1 MKKSFFFLL
10 LLVGLLP
17 MSSFA
22 QMTLL
27 RDNGT
32 GMPITA
38 DPFLGVKGS
47 PYFDEF
53 KKGIIYLATGQKVE
67 GLSIALN
74 AYSNTLEYKLEG
86 GLFAYTPE
94 KVTGFSYPPEAGGS
108 EYTSAYVVPT
118 LKSRRFLKIVEKG
131 AYTLL
136 YHAYKTMTDDPSATY
151 GAQASKVFQDQEEFF
166 VVVNEKV
173 MLMKNK
179 EKDLQQIFGAD
190 LAKATAFIKSERI
203 DFKKSGDLQS
213 LIRHMNQN

>member
-1 MKKSFFFLL
+1 MKKILALSLFL
-10 LLVGLLP
+10 GSLLP

-38 DPFLGVKGS
+38 NPFAGVKGS

-118 LKSRRFLKIVEKG
+118 LKSKRFLKIVEKG
-131 AYTLL
+131 TYTLL

-203 DFKKSGDLQS
+203 DFKKSGDLQT

>member
-1 MKKSFFFLL
+1 MKKLFFLLL
-10 LLVGLLP
+10 LLVGLVP

-38 DPFLGVKGS
+38 NPFLGVKGS
-47 PYFDEF
+47 AYFDEF
-53 KKGIIYLATGQKVE
+53 NKGIIYLATGQKVE
-67 GLSIALN
+67 GLPIALN

-86 GLFAYTPE
+86 KLFAYTPE
-94 KVTGFSYPPEAGGS
+94 KVTGFSYPAEAGGS

-118 LKSRRFLKIVEKG
+118 LKSRRFLKILEKG
-131 AYTLL
+131 TYTLL
-136 YHAYKTMTDDPSATY
+136 YHGYKTMTDDPSATY

-166 VVVNEKV
+166 VVMNEKV

-190 LAKATAFIKSERI
+190 APKATAFIKSERI
-203 DFKKSGDLQS
+203 DFKKSEELKT

>member
-1 MKKSFFFLL
+1 MKKILALSLFL
-10 LLVGLLP
+10 GSLLP

-38 DPFLGVKGS
+38 NPFAGVKGS

-118 LKSRRFLKIVEKG
+118 LKSKRFLKIVEKG
-131 AYTLL
+131 RYTLL

-203 DFKKSGDLQS
+203 DFKKSGDLQV
-213 LIRHMNQN
+213 LIRHMNQD

>member
-10 LLVGLLP
+10 LLVGLFP

-38 DPFLGVKGS
+38 NPFVGVKGS

-53 KKGIIYLATGQKVE
+53 KKGVIYLASGQKVE

-86 GLFAYTPE
+86 GLFAYTTE

-118 LKSRRFLKIVEKG
+118 LKSKRFLKIVEKG
-131 AYTLL
+131 TYTLL

-203 DFKKSGDLQS
+203 DFKKSGDLQA

>member
-1 MKKSFFFLL
+1 MKKIFALSLFL
-10 LLVGLLP
+10 GSLLP

-53 KKGIIYLATGQKVE
+53 NKGTIYLATGQKVE

-86 GLFAYTPE
+86 KLFAYTPE
-94 KVTGFSYPPEAGGS
+94 KVTGFSYPLEAGGS

-118 LKSRRFLKIVEKG
+118 LKTRRFLKILEKG
-131 AYTLL
+131 TYTLL
-136 YHAYKTMTDDPSATY
+136 FHGYKTMTDDPSATY
-151 GAQASKVFQDQEEFF
+151 GAQAAKVFQDQQEFF

-173 MLMKNK
+173 MLLKNK
-179 EKDLQQIFGAD
+179 EKDLQQIFGTE
-190 LAKATAFIKSERI
+190 LAKATT
-203 DFKKSGDLQS
+203 
-213 LIRHMNQN
+213 

>member
-1 MKKSFFFLL
+1 MKKIIALSLFL
-10 LLVGLLP
+10 GSLLP
-17 MSSFA
+17 VSSFA

-32 GMPITA
+32 GIPITA

-53 KKGIIYLATGQKVE
+53 NKGTIYLATGQKVE

-86 GLFAYTPE
+86 KLFAYTPE
-94 KVTGFSYPPEAGGS
+94 KVTGFSYPSEAGGS

-118 LKSRRFLKIVEKG
+118 LKTRRFLKILEKG
-131 AYTLL
+131 TYTLL
-136 YHAYKTMTDDPSATY
+136 FHGYKTMTDDPSATY
-151 GAQASKVFQDQEEFF
+151 GAQAAKVFQDQQEFF

-173 MLMKNK
+173 MLLKNR
-179 EKDLQQIFGAD
+179 EKDLQQIFGTE
-190 LAKATAFIKSERI
+190 LAKATTFIKSERI
-203 DFKKSGDLQS
+203 DFKKSEDLKT

>member
-10 LLVGLLP
+10 ILIGLLP

-38 DPFLGVKGS
+38 NPFIGVKGS
-47 PYFDEF
+47 AYFDEF

-108 EYTSAYVVPT
+108 EYTSEYVVPT
-118 LKSRRFLKIVEKG
+118 LKSKRFLKIVEKG
-131 AYTLL
+131 TYTLL
-136 YHAYKTMTDDPSATY
+136 YHAYKNMTDDPSATY

-173 MLMKNK
+173 MLVKNK

-203 DFKKSGDLQS
+203 DFKKSGDLQT
-213 LIRHMNQN
+213 LIRYMNQN

>member
-1 MKKSFFFLL
+1 MKKILALSLFL
-10 LLVGLLP
+10 GSLLP

-38 DPFLGVKGS
+38 NPFAGVKGS

-118 LKSRRFLKIVEKG
+118 LKSKRFLKIVEKG
-131 AYTLL
+131 TYTLL

>member
-1 MKKSFFFLL
+1 MKKSFFFLML
-10 LLVGLLP
+10 LIGLLP

-38 DPFLGVKGS
+38 NPFVGVKGS
-47 PYFDEF
+47 AYFDEF
-53 KKGIIYLATGQKVE
+53 KKGVIYLATGQKVE

-108 EYTSAYVVPT
+108 EYTSEYVVPT

-131 AYTLL
+131 TYTLL

-166 VVVNEKV
+166 VLVNEKV
-173 MLMKNK
+173 MLIKNK

>member
-1 MKKSFFFLL
+1 
-10 LLVGLLP
+10 

-32 GMPITA
+32 GMPITSN
-38 DPFLGVKGS
+38 PFMGVKGS

-67 GLSIALN
+67 GLNVAVN

-86 GLFAYTPE
+86 GLFAYTPD
-94 KVTGFSYPPEAGGS
+94 KVTGFSYLPEAGGS

-118 LKSRRFLKIVEKG
+118 LKTKRFLKILEKG
-131 AYTLL
+131 TYTLL
-136 YHAYKTMTDDPSATY
+136 FHGYKTMTDDPSATY
-151 GAQASKVFQDQEEFF
+151 GAQAAKVFQDQQEFF
-166 VVVNEKV
+166 VVVNDKV

-190 LAKATAFIKSERI
+190 ASKATEFIKSERI
-203 DFKKSGDLQS
+203 DFKKSEDLKT

>member
-10 LLVGLLP
+10 LLFGLLP

-94 KVTGFSYPPEAGGS
+94 KVTGFSYLLEAGGS

-118 LKSRRFLKIVEKG
+118 LKTKRFLKILEKG
-131 AYTLL
+131 TYTLL
-136 YHAYKTMTDDPSATY
+136 FHGYKTMTDDPSATY
-151 GAQASKVFQDQEEFF
+151 GAQASKVFQDQEEYF

-190 LAKATAFIKSERI
+190 APKATAFIKSERI
-203 DFKKSGDLQS
+203 DFKKSEDLKT

>member
-1 MKKSFFFLL
+1 MKKILALSLFL
-10 LLVGLLP
+10 GSLLP
-17 MSSFA
+17 IGSFA

-38 DPFLGVKGS
+38 NPFLGVKGS
-47 PYFDEF
+47 AYFDEF
-53 KKGIIYLATGQKVE
+53 KKGIIYLTTGQKVE

-118 LKSRRFLKIVEKG
+118 LKSKRFLKG
-131 AYTLL
+131 TYTLL

-179 EKDLQQIFGAD
+179 EKDLQQIFGSD

-203 DFKKSGDLQS
+203 DFKKSGDLQT

>member
-1 MKKSFFFLL
+1 
-10 LLVGLLP
+10 

-38 DPFLGVKGS
+38 NPFLGVKGS

-94 KVTGFSYPPEAGGS
+94 KVTGFSYLLEAGGS

-118 LKSRRFLKIVEKG
+118 LKSKRFLKIVEKG
-131 AYTLL
+131 TYTLL
-136 YHAYKTMTDDPSATY
+136 FHAYKTMTDDPSATY
-151 GAQASKVFQDQEEFF
+151 GAQASKVFQDQQEFF

-179 EKDLQQIFGAD
+179 EKDLQQIFGAEV
-190 LAKATAFIKSERI
+190 AKATSYIKSERI
-203 DFKKSGDLQS
+203 DFKKSEDLQS

>member
-1 MKKSFFFLL
+1 MKKILALSLFL
-10 LLVGLLP
+10 GSLLP

-22 QMTLL
+22 QMALL

-38 DPFLGVKGS
+38 NPFLGVKGS

-53 KKGIIYLATGQKVE
+53 KKGIIYLAAGQKVE
-67 GLSIALN
+67 GLNVAVN

-86 GLFAYTPE
+86 KLFAYTPD
-94 KVTGFSYPPEAGGS
+94 KVTGFSYLPEAGGS

-118 LKSRRFLKIVEKG
+118 FKTKRFLKILEKG
-131 AYTLL
+131 TYTLL
-136 YHAYKTMTDDPSATY
+136 FHGYKTMTDDPSATY
-151 GAQASKVFQDQEEFF
+151 GAQAAKVFQDQQEFF
-166 VVVNEKV
+166 VVVNDKV

-179 EKDLQQIFGAD
+179 EKDLQLIFGTE
-190 LAKATAFIKSERI
+190 LAKATAFIKAERI
-203 DFKKSGDLQS
+203 DFKKSEDLKT